1 MMLKPDKDSRVLA
14 NLETKG
20 KSYTKDKEFCV
31 NDSYVVI
38 RNSELLAGSMDKSTM
53 GSGSKA
59 NVFYVLLRD
68 FGEKA
73 ACVAMWRLARV
84 ASWFLMN
91 R

>member
-1 MMLKPDKDSRVLA
+1 MTA
-14 NLETKG
+14 
-20 KSYTKDKEFCV
+20 
-31 NDSYVVI
+31 VVI
-38 RNSELLAGSMDKSTM
+38 SNSELLAGSMDKSTM

-73 ACVAMWRLARV
+73 ACVAMWRLPRV

>member
-1 MMLKPDKDSRVLA
+1 MMLKPEKDSRILA

-31 NDSYVVI
+31 SDSYVVI

-59 NVFYVLLRD
+59 NIFYVLLRD
-68 FGEKA
+68 FGEAA